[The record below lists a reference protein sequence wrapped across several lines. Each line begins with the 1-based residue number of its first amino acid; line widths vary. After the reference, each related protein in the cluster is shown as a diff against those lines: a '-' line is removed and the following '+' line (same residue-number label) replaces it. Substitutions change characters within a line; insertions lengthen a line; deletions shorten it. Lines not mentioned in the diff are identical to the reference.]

1 MKGIMK
7 AVRPSYLHLSNILS
21 GRIGFSNRIIES
33 SFSTRPE
40 CSGSTSQS
48 DSTLFQKN
56 SNPTRRD
63 QSRRK
68 INQNNKL
75 FKLLF
80 NYVIKHS
87 IKFVDVNC
95 IQKINSFKNKNL
107 KRQHCWAAVD
117 YNFKSNIHFY
127 NVLENINEKVT
138 LKIYLKHYFNCASLS
153 DLSSIKHMWQ
163 V

>member
-1 MKGIMK
+1 MSWRAGSGI
-7 AVRPSYLHLSNILS
+7 S
-21 GRIGFSNRIIES
+21 GRYSVPTFWLDSNTQAKNPDPNRVLAGREPGPTS
-33 SFSTRPE
+33 MTRPDAA
-40 CSGSTSQS
+40 S
-48 DSTLFQKN
+48 LVYI
-56 SNPTRRD
+56 
-63 QSRRK
+63 RRK
-68 INQNNKL
+68 INQNNKSFNL
-75 FKLLF
+75 SF

-87 IKFVDVNC
+87 MKFVDVNC